1 MLCNIM
7 PSHKV
12 PVCLRKG
19 TEPYYWNRKIKTSFG
34 GVETAKQIK
43 VIAFFSSFTAFAIY
57 LPAKKMQLRNTK
69 RILLFPQRVSKENL
83 LLKCKSTTVLI

>member
-7 PSHKV
+7 LSHEL
-12 PVCLRKG
+12 PVFLLEG

-57 LPAKKMQLRNTK
+57 LPAKK
-69 RILLFPQRVSKENL
+69 V
-83 LLKCKSTTVLI
+83 